1 MTDQAVGADAYL
13 GDDENPAGLLS
24 NWGNSPYFVF
34 PAMILILMMPLAI
47 LFHPTWIVL
56 PAVFGAFSMIA
67 IIIRMT
73 LG

>member
-1 MTDQAVGADAYL
+1 MTDHAVGNDLYL
-13 GDDENPAGLLS
+13 GEDENPAGLLT
-24 NWGNSPYFVF
+24 NWGNSPFLVF
-34 PAMILILMMPLAI
+34 PALILIFIMPLAI

-56 PAVFGAFSMIA
+56 PAVLGAFSMIA

>member
-1 MTDQAVGADAYL
+1 MTDQAVSADAYL
-13 GDDENPAGLLS
+13 GEDENPAGLLS
-24 NWGNSPYFVF
+24 NWGNSPYVVF
-34 PAMILILMMPLAI
+34 PAMILILIMPLAI

-56 PAVFGAFSMIA
+56 PAVLGAFSMIA